1 MSLSGAIL
9 QIKRKKAPF
18 FIKKNDYKGMKIE
31 INCTGSDTIQ
41 LNELTEFQGELKERS
56 AGDVEK
62 IIKSIKKHGFS
73 FPFFVWK
80 NDGKNNVL
88 DGHGRL
94 LALKQMAAAG
104 EEIPAL
110 PCVYISAKGE
120 AEAKEKLLKLNSQY
134 GHMTADSVAAFLG
147 DIKIDFDE
155 LALPDGVL
163 DLGKLEPEETKDD
176 DEAPAV
182 DEDGE
187 PDSQPGEMYEL
198 GNSILL
204 CGDST
209 NPEDVARILGGLKA
223 DLVFT
228 DPPYGMKKESDGVA
242 NDNLN
247 YDDLLEFNKKWLAL
261 AFEHLKENGSLYC
274 WGMDEPLMDIYNYI
288 LKPKARA
295 GEITFRNLITWDKGN
310 GQGQNSEKYRM
321 YAIADE
327 KCLFVMNGQQN
338 YGRDLSTWYEGFEPF
353 RMLWIDNVKAAGLT
367 LEKAEKIA
375 GSTYASHYGSKSQYS
390 FITAEAW
397 ANMKAYCQENNI
409 DAFKREYE
417 EVKREYEE
425 VKRAWYDTRA
435 YFNNTWDNMNNVW
448 HFAKTSGA
456 ERESAGGHAT
466 PKPVALCERA
476 IKSSSRER
484 ETVLDFFG
492 GSGSTLIAAEKN
504 NRKALII
511 EIEPKWC
518 DVIRKRW
525 TKWAKENG
533 RKVGSGGLE

>member
-1 MSLSGAIL
+1 MIV
-9 QIKRKKAPF
+9 
-18 FIKKNDYKGMKIE
+18 
-31 INCTGSDTIQ
+31 INCTGSDT
-41 LNELTEFQGELKERS
+41 LELDELADFQGALKQRS
-56 AGDVEK
+56 AADINK

-73 FPFFVWK
+73 FPFFVWAHDDI
-80 NDGKNNVL
+80 NHVL

-94 LALKQMAAAG
+94 AALKKMQADG

-110 PCVYISAKGE
+110 PCVYVEAENE

-134 GHMTADSVAAFLG
+134 GHMTAESVADFLDG
-147 DIKIDFDE
+147 MEIELDD

-163 DLGKLEPEETKDD
+163 DLSGIAAPEEETEGDD
-176 DEAPAV
+176 DAPDV

-274 WGMDEPLMDIYNYI
+274 WGIDEPLMDIYNYI

-310 GQGQNSEKYRM
+310 GQGQNSEEYRM
-321 YAIADE
+321 FAIADE

-397 ANMKAYCQENNI
+397 ANMKAYCEKNNI

-504 NRKALII
+504 NRKALLI
-511 EIEPKWC
+511 ELEPKWC

-525 TKWAKENG
+525 TKWAQENG

>member
-1 MSLSGAIL
+1 MRITCETKDTLPLSA
-9 QIKRKKAPF
+9 
-18 FIKKNDYKGMKIE
+18 
-31 INCTGSDTIQ
+31 
-41 LNELTEFQGELKERS
+41 LTEFQGGLKKRTAE
-56 AGDVEK
+56 DTKK
-62 IIKSIKKHGFS
+62 IEKSINDYGFAT
-73 FPFFVWK
+73 PFFVWK
-80 NDGKNNVL
+80 HDGINSVL

-94 LALKQMAAAG
+94 QTLKEMQKRG

-110 PCVYISAKGE
+110 PVVYIDCANEAAAKNLLLRICSTYGE
-120 AEAKEKLLKLNSQY
+120 
-134 GHMTADSVAAFLG
+134 MTAESVEAFLG
-147 DIKIDFDE
+147 ELKIDFSE
-155 LALPDGVL
+155 IALPDGVL
-163 DLGKLEPEETKDD
+163 DLGKLDPEETKDD
-176 DEAPAV
+176 DDTPDV

-187 PDSQPGEMYEL
+187 PDSQLGEMYEL

-209 NPEDVARILGGLKA
+209 NPDDVSRILGGLKA
-223 DLVFT
+223 DLIFT
-228 DPPYGMKKESDGVA
+228 DPPYGMKKEKDGVV

-274 WGMDEPLMDIYNYI
+274 WGIDEPLMDIYNYI

-310 GQGQNSEKYRM
+310 GQGQKSDKYRM

-327 KCLFVMNGQQN
+327 KCLFIMNGVQGFNTNADN
-338 YGRDLSTWYEGFEPF
+338 YFEGWEPIRDYLLKSRQAMGWDVPTMKRIVGHSDLSRDHWTGKSQFNLPTREVYDK
-353 RMLWIDNVKAAGLT
+353 L
-367 LEKAEKIA
+367 KAE
-375 GSTYASHYGSKSQYS
+375 
-390 FITAEAW
+390 AE
-397 ANMKAYCQENNI
+397 KQRKERGIEN
-409 DAFKREYE
+409 DAFKREYDDI
-417 EVKREYEE
+417 KREYDDI
-425 VKRAWYDTRA
+425 KRAWYDTRA

-448 HFAKTSGA
+448 HFKKTSGA

-504 NRKALII
+504 NRKALLI
-511 EIEPKWC
+511 ELEPKWC

-525 TKWAKENG
+525 TKWAQENG
-533 RKVGSGGLE
+533 RKIGSGGLE

>member
-1 MSLSGAIL
+1 M

-41 LNELTEFQGELKERS
+41 LHELTEFQGELKERS

-110 PCVYISAKGE
+110 PCVYISAKNE

-209 NPEDVARILGGLKA
+209 NPEDVARLMGGEKA
-223 DLVFT
+223 DMVFT
-228 DPPYGMKKESDGVA
+228 DPPYGIDYSGGRTQVIKEKDYGKIM
-242 NDNLN
+242 NDTLQGEDLGNLICN
-247 YDDLLEFNKKWLAL
+247 VFKFNKGGADVYICCSPIMQKPFLDYL
-261 AFEHLKENGSLYC
+261 EKECKELNAV
-274 WGMDEPLMDIYNYI
+274 IV
-288 LKPKARA
+288 
-295 GEITFRNLITWDKGN
+295 WDKKTAGLGYMAYRRQCEFILFIKGN
-310 GQGQNSEKYRM
+310 
-321 YAIADE
+321 
-327 KCLFVMNGQQN
+327 
-338 YGRDLSTWYEGFEPF
+338 PF
-353 RMLWIDNVKAAGLT
+353 RKGDKTDFDLWSIARDNAQSYVHGT
-367 LEKAEKIA
+367 
-375 GSTYASHYGSKSQYS
+375 Q
-390 FITAEAW
+390 
-397 ANMKAYCQENNI
+397 
-409 DAFKREYE
+409 
-417 EVKREYEE
+417 
-425 VKRAWYDTRA
+425 
-435 YFNNTWDNMNNVW
+435 
-448 HFAKTSGA
+448 
-456 ERESAGGHAT
+456 
-466 PKPVALCERA
+466 KPVAVPARA
-476 IKSSSRER
+476 ITNSSKVDDL
-484 ETVLDFFG
+484 VLDFFG
-492 GSGSTLIAAEKN
+492 GSGSTLIAAEKLG
-504 NRKALII
+504 RRARIMELD
-511 EIEPKWC
+511 PKYC

>member
-1 MSLSGAIL
+1 MIV
-9 QIKRKKAPF
+9 
-18 FIKKNDYKGMKIE
+18 
-31 INCTGSDTIQ
+31 INCTGSDT
-41 LNELTEFQGELKERS
+41 LELDELADFQGALKQRS
-56 AGDVEK
+56 AADINK

-73 FPFFVWK
+73 FPFFVWAHDDI
-80 NDGKNNVL
+80 NHVL

-94 LALKQMAAAG
+94 AALKKMQADG

-110 PCVYISAKGE
+110 PCVYVE
-120 AEAKEKLLKLNSQY
+120 AENENEAKEKLLKLNSQY
-134 GHMTADSVAAFLG
+134 GHMTAESVADFLDG
-147 DIKIDFDE
+147 MEIELDD
-155 LALPDGVL
+155 LALPEGVL
-163 DLGKLEPEETKDD
+163 DLSGIAAPEEETEGDD
-176 DEAPAV
+176 DAPEV

-209 NPEDVARILGGLKA
+209 KPEDVARILGGLKA

-274 WGMDEPLMDIYNYI
+274 WGIDEPLMDIYNYI

-310 GQGQNSEKYRM
+310 GQGQNSEEYRM
-321 YAIADE
+321 FAIADE

-367 LEKAEKIA
+367 LDKAEKIA

-397 ANMKAYCQENNI
+397 ANMKAYCEENNI

-504 NRKALII
+504 NRKALLI
-511 EIEPKWC
+511 ELEPKWC

-525 TKWAKENG
+525 TKWAQENG

>member
-1 MSLSGAIL
+1 MIV
-9 QIKRKKAPF
+9 
-18 FIKKNDYKGMKIE
+18 
-31 INCTGSDTIQ
+31 INCTGSDT
-41 LNELTEFQGELKERS
+41 LELDELADFQGALKQRS
-56 AGDVEK
+56 AADINK

-73 FPFFVWK
+73 FPFFVWAHDDI
-80 NDGKNNVL
+80 NHVL

-94 LALKQMAAAG
+94 AALKKMQADG

-110 PCVYISAKGE
+110 PCVYVEAENE

-134 GHMTADSVAAFLG
+134 GHMTAESVADFLDG
-147 DIKIDFDE
+147 MEIELDD

-163 DLGKLEPEETKDD
+163 DLSGIAAPEEETEGDD
-176 DEAPAV
+176 DAPDV

-228 DPPYGMKKESDGVA
+228 DPPYGMKKENDGVA

-274 WGMDEPLMDIYNYI
+274 WGIDEPLMDIYNYI

-295 GEITFRNLITWDKGN
+295 GDITFRNLITWDKGN
-310 GQGQNSEKYRM
+310 GQGQNSEDFRM

-327 KCLFVMNGQQN
+327 KCLFIMNGVQEFNTNQDN
-338 YGRDLSTWYEGFEPF
+338 YFEKWEPVRAYLESEIKKIGESDKAIANAIGHKDGRTVNHFYSRSQWTFPTKENY
-353 RMLWIDNVKAAGLT
+353 
-367 LEKAEKIA
+367 EKIRE
-375 GSTYASHYGSKSQYS
+375 YARSKGIKIFTKDYGE
-390 FITAEAW
+390 TARE
-397 ANMKAYCQENNI
+397 YENI
-409 DAFKREYE
+409 KREYE
-417 EVKREYEE
+417 TIKND
-425 VKRAWYDTRA
+425 WYSTRA

-504 NRKALII
+504 NRKALLI
-511 EIEPKWC
+511 ELEPKWC

-525 TKWAKENG
+525 TKWAQENG

>member
-1 MSLSGAIL
+1 MSIV
-9 QIKRKKAPF
+9 
-18 FIKKNDYKGMKIE
+18 
-31 INCTGSDTIQ
+31 INCTGSDTIELHQ
-41 LNELTEFQGELKERS
+41 LTEFQGELKERS
-56 AGDVEK
+56 AGDIDK
-62 IIKSIKKHGFS
+62 IIKSIRKHGFS
-73 FPFFVWK
+73 FPFFVWAHAGE
-80 NDGKNNVL
+80 NGNYINHVL

-94 LALKQMAAAG
+94 EALKKLQSEG

-110 PCVYISAKGE
+110 PCVYISAKDE

-134 GHMTADSVAAFLG
+134 GHMTAESVADFLDG
-147 DIKIDFDE
+147 MEIELDD

-163 DLGKLEPEETKDD
+163 DLSGIAAPEEETEGDD
-176 DEAPAV
+176 DAPDV

-274 WGMDEPLMDIYNYI
+274 WGIDEPLMDIYNYI

-310 GQGQNSEKYRM
+310 GQGQNSEGFRM

-327 KCLFVMNGQQN
+327 KCLFIMNGVQGFNTNADN
-338 YGRDLSTWYEGFEPF
+338 YFEGWEPIRDYLLKSRKAMGWDVPTMKRIVGHSDLSRDHWTGKSQFNLPTREVYDK
-353 RMLWIDNVKAAGLT
+353 L
-367 LEKAEKIA
+367 KAE
-375 GSTYASHYGSKSQYS
+375 
-390 FITAEAW
+390 AEKQRKERG
-397 ANMKAYCQENNI
+397 MEN
-409 DAFKREYE
+409 DAFKREYDAF
-417 EVKREYEE
+417 KREYDDIKREYDDI
-425 VKRAWYDTRA
+425 KRAFYDTRA

-504 NRKALII
+504 NRKALLI
-511 EIEPKWC
+511 ELEPKWC

-525 TKWAKENG
+525 TKWAQENG
-533 RKVGSGGLE
+533 REVGLGGLE

>member
-1 MSLSGAIL
+1 MIV
-9 QIKRKKAPF
+9 
-18 FIKKNDYKGMKIE
+18 
-31 INCTGSDTIQ
+31 INCTGSDT
-41 LNELTEFQGELKERS
+41 LELDELADFQGALKQRS
-56 AGDVEK
+56 AADINK

-73 FPFFVWK
+73 FPFFVWAHDDI
-80 NDGKNNVL
+80 NHVL

-94 LALKQMAAAG
+94 AALKKMQADG

-110 PCVYISAKGE
+110 PCVYVEAENE

-134 GHMTADSVAAFLG
+134 GHMTAESVADFLDG
-147 DIKIDFDE
+147 MEIELDD

-163 DLGKLEPEETKDD
+163 DLSGIAAPEEETEGDD
-176 DEAPAV
+176 DAPDV

-274 WGMDEPLMDIYNYI
+274 WGIDEPLMDIYNYI

-310 GQGQNSEKYRM
+310 GQGQNSEEYRM

-397 ANMKAYCQENNI
+397 ANMKAYCEENNI
-409 DAFKREYE
+409 DAF
-417 EVKREYEE
+417 KREYEE

-504 NRKALII
+504 NRKALLI
-511 EIEPKWC
+511 ELEPKWC

-525 TKWAKENG
+525 TKWAQENG

>member
-1 MSLSGAIL
+1 MSIV
-9 QIKRKKAPF
+9 
-18 FIKKNDYKGMKIE
+18 

-41 LNELTEFQGELKERS
+41 LHELTEFQGELKERS

-94 LALKQMAAAG
+94 IALQQMAAAG

-110 PCVYISAKGE
+110 PCVYISAKDE

-228 DPPYGMKKESDGVA
+228 DPPYGMKKEKDGVA

-247 YDDLLEFNKKWLAL
+247 NDDLLEFNKKWLAL

-274 WGMDEPLMDIYNYI
+274 WGIDEPLMDIYNYI

-310 GQGQNSEKYRM
+310 GQGQNSKEYRM

-397 ANMKAYCQENNI
+397 ANMKAYCEENNI

-504 NRKALII
+504 NRKALLI
-511 EIEPKWC
+511 ELEPKWC

>member
-1 MSLSGAIL
+1 MIV
-9 QIKRKKAPF
+9 
-18 FIKKNDYKGMKIE
+18 
-31 INCTGSDTIQ
+31 INCTGSDT
-41 LNELTEFQGELKERS
+41 LELDELADFQGALKQRS
-56 AGDVEK
+56 AADINK

-73 FPFFVWK
+73 FPFFVWAHDDI
-80 NDGKNNVL
+80 NHVL

-94 LALKQMAAAG
+94 AALKKMQADG

-110 PCVYISAKGE
+110 PCVYVEAENE

-134 GHMTADSVAAFLG
+134 GHMTAESVADFLDG
-147 DIKIDFDE
+147 MEIELDD

-163 DLGKLEPEETKDD
+163 DLSGIAAPEEETEGDD
-176 DEAPAV
+176 DAPDV

-274 WGMDEPLMDIYNYI
+274 WGIDEPLMDIYNYI

-310 GQGQNSEKYRM
+310 GQGQNSEEYRM
-321 YAIADE
+321 FAIADE

-397 ANMKAYCQENNI
+397 ANMKAYCEENNI

-504 NRKALII
+504 NRMALLI
-511 EIEPKWC
+511 ELEPKWC

-525 TKWAKENG
+525 TKWAQENG

>member
-1 MSLSGAIL
+1 MIV
-9 QIKRKKAPF
+9 
-18 FIKKNDYKGMKIE
+18 
-31 INCTGSDTIQ
+31 INCTGSDT
-41 LNELTEFQGELKERS
+41 LELDELADFQGALKQRS
-56 AGDVEK
+56 AADINK

-73 FPFFVWK
+73 FPFFVWAHDDI
-80 NDGKNNVL
+80 NHVL

-94 LALKQMAAAG
+94 AALKKMQADG

-110 PCVYISAKGE
+110 PCVYVEAENE

-134 GHMTADSVAAFLG
+134 GHMTAESVADFLDG
-147 DIKIDFDE
+147 MEIELDD

-163 DLGKLEPEETKDD
+163 DLSGIAAPEEETEGDD
-176 DEAPAV
+176 DAPDV

-209 NPEDVARILGGLKA
+209 NPEEVARILGGLKA

-274 WGMDEPLMDIYNYI
+274 WGIDEPLMDIYNYI

-310 GQGQNSEKYRM
+310 GQGQNSEEYRM
-321 YAIADE
+321 FAIADE

-397 ANMKAYCQENNI
+397 ANMKTYCEENNI

-504 NRKALII
+504 NRKALLI
-511 EIEPKWC
+511 ELEPKWC

-525 TKWAKENG
+525 TKWAQENG

>member
-1 MSLSGAIL
+1 MKKKRLFIVIAGRNFAK
-9 QIKRKKAPF
+9 KRKKAPF

-41 LNELTEFQGELKERS
+41 LHELTEFQGELKERS
-56 AGDVEK
+56 AGDIEK

-110 PCVYISAKGE
+110 PCVYISAKNE

-209 NPEDVARILGGLKA
+209 NPEDVARLMGGEKA
-223 DLVFT
+223 DMVFT
-228 DPPYGMKKESDGVA
+228 DPPYGIDYSGGRTQVIQKKDYGKIM
-242 NDNLN
+242 NDTLQGEDLGNLICN
-247 YDDLLEFNKKWLAL
+247 VFKFNKGGADVYICCSPIMQKPFLDYL
-261 AFEHLKENGSLYC
+261 EKECKELNAV
-274 WGMDEPLMDIYNYI
+274 IV
-288 LKPKARA
+288 
-295 GEITFRNLITWDKGN
+295 WDK
-310 GQGQNSEKYRM
+310 K
-321 YAIADE
+321 
-327 KCLFVMNGQQN
+327 
-338 YGRDLSTWYEGFEPF
+338 T
-353 RMLWIDNVKAAGLT
+353 AGLGYMAYRRQCEFILFIKGT
-367 LEKAEKIA
+367 PFHKGDKTDFDLWSIA
-375 GSTYASHYGSKSQYS
+375 
-390 FITAEAW
+390 
-397 ANMKAYCQENNI
+397 
-409 DAFKREYE
+409 R
-417 EVKREYEE
+417 
-425 VKRAWYDTRA
+425 
-435 YFNNTWDNMNNVW
+435 DNAQSYV
-448 HFAKTSGA
+448 HGTQ
-456 ERESAGGHAT
+456 
-466 PKPVALCERA
+466 KPVAVPARA
-476 IKSSSRER
+476 ITNSSKVDDL
-484 ETVLDFFG
+484 VLDFFG
-492 GSGSTLIAAEKN
+492 GSGSTLIAAEKLG
-504 NRKALII
+504 RRARIMELD
-511 EIEPKWC
+511 PKYC

>member
-1 MSLSGAIL
+1 MIV
-9 QIKRKKAPF
+9 
-18 FIKKNDYKGMKIE
+18 
-31 INCTGSDTIQ
+31 INCTGSDTIELHQ
-41 LNELTEFQGELKERS
+41 LTEFQGELKERS
-56 AGDVEK
+56 AGDIEK
-62 IIKSIKKHGFS
+62 IIKSIRKHGFS
-73 FPFFVWK
+73 FPFFVWAHAGE
-80 NDGKNNVL
+80 NGNYINHVL

-94 LALKQMAAAG
+94 EALKKLQSEG
-104 EEIPAL
+104 EEIPPL
-110 PCVYISAKGE
+110 PCVYVSAENE

-147 DIKIDFDE
+147 DLKLDFE
-155 LALPDGVL
+155 EIALPEGVL
-163 DLGKLEPEETKDD
+163 DLTKLKMTDETIGD
-176 DEAPAV
+176 DEVPEV
-182 DEDGE
+182 DEENE
-187 PDSQPGEMYEL
+187 PDSKPGEMYEL

-209 NPEDVARILGGLKA
+209 NPDDVARLLGGLKV

-228 DPPYGMKKESDGVA
+228 DPPYGMKKENDGVA

-247 YDDLLEFNKKWLAL
+247 YDDLLEFNKKWIAL
-261 AFEHLKENGSLYC
+261 AFEHLKENGSFYC
-274 WGMDEPLMDIYNYI
+274 WGIDEPLMDIYNYI

-295 GEITFRNLITWDKGN
+295 GEITFRNLITWDKEH
-310 GQGQNSEKYRM
+310 GQGQNSEGYRM

-353 RMLWIDNVKAAGLT
+353 RKLWIDNVKAAGLT
-367 LEKAEKIA
+367 LDKAEKIA

-397 ANMKAYCQENNI
+397 SNMKAYCEENNI

-417 EVKREYEE
+417 EVKRE
-425 VKRAWYDTRA
+425 WYSTRA

-448 HFAKTSGA
+448 HFPRTAGK
-456 ERESAGGHAT
+456 ERKSAGGHAT
-466 PKPVALCERA
+466 PKPIALCERA

-504 NRKALII
+504 NRKALLI
-511 EIEPKWC
+511 ELEPKWC

-525 TKWAKENG
+525 TKWAEENG
-533 RKVGSGGLE
+533 VDAGSGALR

>member
-1 MSLSGAIL
+1 MIV
-9 QIKRKKAPF
+9 
-18 FIKKNDYKGMKIE
+18 
-31 INCTGSDTIQ
+31 INCTGSDT
-41 LNELTEFQGELKERS
+41 LELDELADFQGALKQRS
-56 AGDVEK
+56 AADINK

-73 FPFFVWK
+73 FPFFVWAHDDI
-80 NDGKNNVL
+80 NHVL

-94 LALKQMAAAG
+94 AALKKMQADG

-110 PCVYISAKGE
+110 PCVYVEAENE

-134 GHMTADSVAAFLG
+134 GHMTAESVADFLDG
-147 DIKIDFDE
+147 MEIELDD

-163 DLGKLEPEETKDD
+163 DLSGIAAPEEETEGDD
-176 DEAPAV
+176 DAPDV

-274 WGMDEPLMDIYNYI
+274 WGIDEPLMDIYNYI

-310 GQGQNSEKYRM
+310 GQGQNSEDFRM

-327 KCLFVMNGQQN
+327 KCLFIMNGVQGFNTNADN
-338 YGRDLSTWYEGFEPF
+338 YFEGWEPIRDYLLKSRQAMGWDVPTMKRIVGHSYLSRDHWTGKSQFNLPTREVYDK
-353 RMLWIDNVKAAGLT
+353 L
-367 LEKAEKIA
+367 KAE
-375 GSTYASHYGSKSQYS
+375 
-390 FITAEAW
+390 AE
-397 ANMKAYCQENNI
+397 KQRKERGIEN
-409 DAFKREYE
+409 DAFKREYDDI
-417 EVKREYEE
+417 KRE
-425 VKRAWYDTRA
+425 WYSTRA

-504 NRKALII
+504 NRKALLI
-511 EIEPKWC
+511 ELEPKWC

-525 TKWAKENG
+525 TKWAQENG

>member
-1 MSLSGAIL
+1 MRITCETKDTLPLSA
-9 QIKRKKAPF
+9 
-18 FIKKNDYKGMKIE
+18 
-31 INCTGSDTIQ
+31 
-41 LNELTEFQGELKERS
+41 LTEFQGGLKKRTAE
-56 AGDVEK
+56 DTKK
-62 IIKSIKKHGFS
+62 IEKSINDYGFAT
-73 FPFFVWK
+73 PFFVWK
-80 NDGKNNVL
+80 HDGINSVL

-94 LALKQMAAAG
+94 QTLKEMQKRG

-110 PCVYISAKGE
+110 PVVYIDCANEAAAKNLLLRICSTYGE
-120 AEAKEKLLKLNSQY
+120 
-134 GHMTADSVAAFLG
+134 MTAESVEAFLG
-147 DIKIDFDE
+147 ELKIDFSE
-155 LALPDGVL
+155 IALPDGVL
-163 DLGKLEPEETKDD
+163 DLGKLDPEETKDD
-176 DEAPAV
+176 DDTPDV

-187 PDSQPGEMYEL
+187 PDSQLGEMYEL

-209 NPEDVARILGGLKA
+209 NPDDVSRILGGLKA
-223 DLVFT
+223 DLIFT
-228 DPPYGMKKESDGVA
+228 DPPYGMKKEKDGVV

-274 WGMDEPLMDIYNYI
+274 WGIDEPLMDIYNYI

-310 GQGQNSEKYRM
+310 GQGQKSDKYRM

-327 KCLFVMNGQQN
+327 KCLFIMNGVQGFNTNADN
-338 YGRDLSTWYEGFEPF
+338 YFEGWEPIRDYLLKSRQAMGWDVPTMKRIVGHSDLSSDHWTGKSQFNLPTREVYDK
-353 RMLWIDNVKAAGLT
+353 L
-367 LEKAEKIA
+367 KAE
-375 GSTYASHYGSKSQYS
+375 
-390 FITAEAW
+390 AEKQRKERG
-397 ANMKAYCQENNI
+397 MEN
-409 DAFKREYE
+409 DAFKREYDDI
-417 EVKREYEE
+417 KREYDDI
-425 VKRAWYDTRA
+425 KRAFYDTRA

-456 ERESAGGHAT
+456 EREDAGGHAT

-484 ETVLDFFG
+484 ETVLDFFC

-504 NRKALII
+504 NRKALLI
-511 EIEPKWC
+511 ELEPKWC

-525 TKWAKENG
+525 TKWAQENG
-533 RKVGSGGLE
+533 RKIGSGGLE

>member
-1 MSLSGAIL
+1 MIV
-9 QIKRKKAPF
+9 
-18 FIKKNDYKGMKIE
+18 
-31 INCTGSDTIQ
+31 INCTGSDT
-41 LNELTEFQGELKERS
+41 LELDELADFQGALKQRS
-56 AGDVEK
+56 AADINK

-73 FPFFVWK
+73 FPFFVWAHDDI
-80 NDGKNNVL
+80 NHVL

-94 LALKQMAAAG
+94 AALKKMQADG

-110 PCVYISAKGE
+110 PCVYVEAENE

-134 GHMTADSVAAFLG
+134 GHMTAESVADFLDG
-147 DIKIDFDE
+147 MEIELDD

-163 DLGKLEPEETKDD
+163 DLSGIAAPEEETEGDD
-176 DEAPAV
+176 DAPDV

-274 WGMDEPLMDIYNYI
+274 WGIDEPLMDIYNYI

-310 GQGQNSEKYRM
+310 GQGQNSEEYRM
-321 YAIADE
+321 FAIADE

-397 ANMKAYCQENNI
+397 ANMKAYCEENNI
-409 DAFKREYE
+409 DAF
-417 EVKREYEE
+417 KREYEE

-504 NRKALII
+504 NRKALLI
-511 EIEPKWC
+511 ELEPKWC

-525 TKWAKENG
+525 TKWAQENG